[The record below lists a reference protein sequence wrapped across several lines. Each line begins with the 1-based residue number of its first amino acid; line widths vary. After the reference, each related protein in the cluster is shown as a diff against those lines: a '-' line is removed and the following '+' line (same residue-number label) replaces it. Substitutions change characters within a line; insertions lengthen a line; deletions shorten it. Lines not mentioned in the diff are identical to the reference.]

1 MENKNYKIDGLTTK
15 EVNELLAKYGRN
27 EIAMERPSR
36 IKILLK
42 RFWGLV
48 PWMLELAIIL
58 DLVLGRWIEAII
70 IASWLVFSALLG
82 FYQEDKAKKPLL
94 AKTTFSYQCSC

>member
-1 MENKNYKIDGLTTK
+1 MKNKNYKIDGLTTK
-15 EVNELLAKYGRN
+15 EAKELLAKYGRN
-27 EIAMERPSR
+27 EIPIERPSR

-58 DLVLGRWIEAII
+58 DLVL
-70 IASWLVFSALLG
+70 SAGLRQL
-82 FYQEDKAKKPLL
+82 
-94 AKTTFSYQCSC
+94 